1 MAAGVGAQLATP
13 DRRAGAA
20 AIRRLADSSRAAAA
34 RMPAMPFLSRF
45 LKRTGEPPEELRAG
59 LVADGIVLI
68 EEHLNASLTF
78 RHYRAQG
85 KRFSFRRRW
94 MGGAVIVTRN
104 RFVICL
110 GRQKY
115 VNVPRLDLTQA
126 SKSASRSPACCS
138 SHSTPHGS
146 TRRCRVGSRYGFR
159 PPTRRSCAS
168 WSPAG
173 GPEAPQGHGT
183 RGDGRDGSVTR
194 EPESGHRPRDRTDPA
209 QHTEPT
215 RVPAVAEP
223 WVLHGDDHGAKRGA
237 VPDGVTS
244 AAPRAAGPHASMN
257 TRNQMSIPAP

>member
-115 VNVPRLDLTQA
+115 VDVPRLDLTQ
-126 SKSASRSPACCS
+126 CLE
-138 SHSTPHGS
+138 
-146 TRRCRVGSRYGFR
+146 VGV
-159 PPTRRSCAS
+159 
-168 WSPAG
+168 
-173 GPEAPQGHGT
+173 E
-183 RGDGRDGSVTR
+183 
-194 EPESGHRPRDRTDPA
+194 EPGVLLVAFDPA
-209 QHTEPT
+209 RFDSKVSG
-215 RVPAVAEP
+215 RVEVRLQTPNA
-223 WVLHGDDHGAKRGA
+223 AKLREL
-237 VPDGVTS
+237 VTGG
-244 AAPRAAGPHASMN
+244 RA
-257 TRNQMSIPAP
+257 